1 MKSNQ
6 DLFLGY
12 VSKFTRPR
20 IEMSNLEA
28 NGHTASPVDA
38 MCEELIDSRKNIRN
52 LKKEIK
58 NLER

>member
-1 MKSNQ
+1 
-6 DLFLGY
+6 
-12 VSKFTRPR
+12 
-20 IEMSNLEA
+20 MSNLEA